1 VADNGK
7 VLAGRVALVNA
18 AGRGI
23 GRGTAEALA
32 AAGAR
37 LVVAALNADAI
48 TSLADDL
55 AAREAGRSV
64 PLGRPGT
71 PADLGNLIC
80 YLCSDAGSYI
90 TGQVIAVDG
99 GLLRGTF

>member
-18 AGRGI
+18 AGQGI

-48 TSLADDL
+48 TVLADDL

-64 PLGRPGT
+64 PLGRLGT